1 MCHCTYYIV
10 RAGFLILLTFGFMSK
25 RYTLLL
31 SFVALLFVLLSA
43 MLSFYSRLA
52 TDDYYF
58 IWDVRNNGVTEGVV
72 SQYLYWCGRYAAT
85 FVTDVLYK
93 LWDTDQTWYFLWPLT
108 SFIALITGVYKFF
121 TALARQSGSALKKPT
136 LLLCAL
142 SFTCLLF
149 FLSVDIG
156 ETWLWYCSLSSY
168 LWSVIAFTWGCYFLL
183 REQKKNISL
192 IPAVLCFIYVGGA
205 SEVYSV
211 IYGVMIL
218 AFLIF
223 RYKRAENL
231 KSFVSQPL
239 NKRIIVAYAFLG
251 IAFIILIAA
260 PGNYLR
266 DKLFPEHQLLRTLFI
281 TGKSIVKF
289 GVLYVPFRLVY
300 VLAFAVPF
308 AVIGADAGEQTVS
321 GTSFSLFFK
330 RLTFA
335 YLALLL
341 LFFLLVAF
349 VMVETGPP
357 RLWFM
362 VAFLSALYCSALSF
376 YAGFSGVISEARI
389 GVLKYGSIVLALL
402 ILGYNII
409 NQFRICSDYTEAN
422 DARIQYIQKLNRT
435 ISSDT
440 LILLPHLPS
449 SGMLYSAE
457 IQADTNHFTN
467 RELRMGFELK
477 FHVAVRE

>member
-1 MCHCTYYIV
+1 
-10 RAGFLILLTFGFMSK
+10 MSK

-31 SFVALLFVLLSA
+31 SFLAFLFVLLA
-43 MLSFYSRLA
+43 FMLSFYSRLA

-58 IWDVRNNGVTEGVV
+58 IWDVRNNGVAEGVT

-93 LWDTDQTWYFLWPLT
+93 LWDTDQTWYFLWPLV
-108 SFIALITGVYKFF
+108 SFIALISGVYKLF
-121 TALARQSGSALKKPT
+121 TAIAFQFGEVLRKQT
-136 LLLCAL
+136 LLLCAI

-183 REQKKNISL
+183 GNHKQILSV
-192 IPAVLCFIYVGGA
+192 IMAVLCFSYVGGA

-218 AFLIF
+218 AFLVF
-223 RYKRAENL
+223 RYKRFENFT
-231 KSFVSQPL
+231 SFIREPL
-239 NKRIIVAYAFLG
+239 NKRIIIAYAFLG

-266 DKLFPEHQLLRTLFI
+266 DKLFPEHQVLRTLFI

-289 GVLYVPFRLVY
+289 GVLYLPFRLVY

-308 AVIGADAGEQTVS
+308 SVVGAELGKKHAFKIP
-321 GTSFSLFFK
+321 FSLFFK
-330 RLTFA
+330 RLTLA
-335 YLALLL
+335 YIALLL
-341 LFFLLVAF
+341 LFFLLVAY

-362 VAFLSALYCSALSF
+362 AAFLSALYCSALAF
-376 YAGFSGVISEARI
+376 YAGFTSLISEARI
-389 GVLKYGSIVLALL
+389 NVLKYSGIILALL
-402 ILGYNII
+402 ILSYNAI
-409 NQFRICSDYTEAN
+409 NQFRICSSYTEAN
-422 DARIQYIQKLNRT
+422 DARIEHIVKLNKT

-440 LILLPHLPS
+440 LILLPPLPS

-457 IQADTNHFTN
+457 IKPDTNHFSN
-467 RELRMGFELK
+467 KELRMGYDLK
-477 FHVAVRE
+477 FHVAVGTK